1 MSRFVRP
8 EEQLGLHKGSVVS
21 TNHSENP
28 AKSSV
33 AKPVSLFV
41 TIKCNHSAFI
51 HFRYWKF
58 TVFVDLSDTFRKLVS
73 SMPVS
78 CALII
83 TSAGTVWNLSSILP
97 NNYQYADTVAS
108 LKARTENMLCV
119 YSCHIERF
127 EIEVQ
132 VAKCRFGIKKV
143 VGCTWSKFVVHI
155 EYAEHKY
162 RNFPVFIHI
171 EHKTIIC
178 MQAFALVLYT
188 WAENRIWF

>member
-1 MSRFVRP
+1 VGSKAVAGAKSVSTFAARMSRFVRP

-143 VGCTWSKFVVHI
+143 VGCTEV
-155 EYAEHKY
+155 
-162 RNFPVFIHI
+162 N
-171 EHKTIIC
+171 
-178 MQAFALVLYT
+178 L
-188 WAENRIWF
+188 